1 MIHSIENGRFRIS
14 VDTRGAELRRFT
26 DLTDGHE
33 YLWEGNPAVW
43 SGTSPL
49 LFPIV
54 GRLRGDT
61 YTLDGTAYRMLIHGF
76 ARNAEFALESQND
89 TELVFLLTDNEE
101 TRLQY
106 PFAFALRV
114 RYTLLAEGFVMEFS
128 VENKNDGKMYFS
140 LGAHPAFAID
150 LGDCVVM
157 DEEETL
163 CAYKLNQDHLLDPV
177 RHPVFDHSR
186 TLTITEQTF
195 ADDALIFEGVRSKGA
210 SVIRANG
217 RNVHVAFDAPC
228 LGLWAKP
235 GAPYVCIEPWFG
247 ADDAHDADGDLT
259 KKPHIVS
266 LEANKT
272 FVFPLHI
279 TV

>member
-33 YLWEGNPAVW
+33 YLWEGDPAIW

-54 GRLRGDT
+54 GRLRNDT
-61 YTLDGTAYRMLIHGF
+61 YTLYGKEYRMPIHGF
-76 ARNAEFALESQND
+76 ARNAEFALESASD
-89 TELVFLLTDNEE
+89 TELVFLLTESKE
-101 TRLQY
+101 TLAQY

-114 RYTLLAEGFVMEFS
+114 RYAFAENGFVMEFS
-128 VENKNDGKMYFS
+128 VENKNDTAMYFS
-140 LGAHPAFAID
+140 LGAHPAFAIS
-150 LGDCVVM
+150 LGDRVVM

-163 CAYKLNQDHLLDPV
+163 CAYKLNADHLLDPTP
-177 RHPVFDHSR
+177 HPVFDHSR
-186 TLTITEQTF
+186 TLTVTEQTF
-195 ADDALIFEGVRSKGA
+195 ADDALIFFGMRSKGA
-210 SVIRANG
+210 SVIRTNG
-217 RNVHVAFDAPC
+217 RSVHVTFDAPC

-247 ADDAHDADGDLT
+247 ADDPHDADGDLT
-259 KKPHIVS
+259 QKPYIVS
-266 LEANKT
+266 LDANTT
-272 FVFPLHI
+272 FVFPLCI